1 MELVILPNN
10 QAIILPYSIPILF
23 LTIVL
28 EKCVSSHVIEP
39 FISALTDIWG
49 FAIPFKYQ
57 HLGKK
62 ITSKQHT
69 CTQSSPSILLKKK
82 SL

>member
-1 MELVILPNN
+1 MKLAILPNN

-62 ITSKQHT
+62 NNKQTTHMYT
-69 CTQSSPSILLKKK
+69 IQSDEYPS
-82 SL
+82 